1 MKTNIYI
8 DGYNLYYGR
17 LKHTPHKWLDICT
30 LFSEHILKV
39 QSRQIE
45 VNRIKYFTADI
56 KSKFA
61 THGQIAQ
68 KSQNDYH
75 RAIQQ
80 LYPEKIEII
89 KGYYS
94 LDYAKLPKFK
104 RPLDKFDRTEVW
116 RLEEKQTDVNIALH
130 MYRDVMKGDCDQ
142 IILVSND
149 TDLEPALETIRQD
162 KGAAIKIGI
171 VIPVKKLE
179 SGRSHRPANQ
189 RLSQYADWTRHHIL
203 EQELVQSQLPEIIPT
218 KKKPILKPDY
228 W

>member
-1 MKTNIYI
+1 
-8 DGYNLYYGR
+8 
-17 LKHTPHKWLDICT
+17 
-30 LFSEHILKV
+30 
-39 QSRQIE
+39 E
-45 VNRIKYFTADI
+45 V
-56 KSKFA
+56 S
-61 THGQIAQ
+61 
-68 KSQNDYH
+68 
-75 RAIQQ
+75 
-80 LYPEKIEII
+80 
-89 KGYYS
+89 
-94 LDYAKLPKFK
+94 
-104 RPLDKFDRTEVW
+104 
-116 RLEEKQTDVNIALH
+116 RLEEKQTDVTIALH